1 MIGGDIVFEYFRKK
15 RIQKFTY
22 KAIMYIVHNYEPEDK
37 PIPPTDDEIKTP
49 KETPKP
55 HNGGVRYSI
64 SIRND
69 NDTKHDNGMS
79 LETDDKE
86 DIKYSD
92 RYPSK
97 STGSLSDIKYS
108 DRTPSELDKYDT
120 EEITRIMHQM
130 SPNSSAY
137 DLLKQLDKTVNQ
149 TFSDRLAF
157 LIRKSGM
164 RDTQVYKAAQM
175 DKRLFSKIM
184 SDKNYK
190 PSKDTVVALIFSLEL
205 SLSEA
210 EDLLSRAGYTLSHSN
225 KRDVIIE
232 FFIRERIHNL
242 FDINEILFNL
252 NQKTIGR

>member
-1 MIGGDIVFEYFRKK
+1 
-15 RIQKFTY
+15 
-22 KAIMYIVHNYEPEDK
+22 MYIVHNYEPEDK
-37 PIPPTDDEIKTP
+37 PIPPTDDEIKKEPPT
-49 KETPKP
+49 ETPKA
-55 HNGGVRYSI
+55 HNSGVRYSI
-64 SIRND
+64 STRND

-86 DIKYSD
+86 DIKYSE

-97 STGSLSDIKYS
+97 CTGSLSDIKYS

-120 EEITRIMHQM
+120 EEITKIMRQM

-190 PSKDTVVALIFSLEL
+190 PSKDTVIALIFALEL

-225 KRDVIIE
+225 KRDVILE

-242 FDINEILFNL
+242 FDVNEILYNL

>member
-1 MIGGDIVFEYFRKK
+1 MFDFFRKK
-15 RIQKFTY
+15 RIEKFTY
-22 KAIMYIVHNYEPEDK
+22 KAIMYIVHNYEPKDK
-37 PIPPTDDEIKTP
+37 PIPPTDDEIKVS

-55 HNGGVRYSI
+55 RLKEGVRYSI

-69 NDTKHDNGMS
+69 NDTKRDSGMS
-79 LETDDKE
+79 LETDDK
-86 DIKYSD
+86 DNIKYKNRAS
-92 RYPSK
+92 YKNNS
-97 STGSLSDIKYS
+97 SLSDIKYS
-108 DRTPSELDKYDT
+108 DRTPSESDKYNT
-120 EEITRIMHQM
+120 AEINRIMHQI
-130 SPNSSAY
+130 SPNSSTH

-149 TFSDRLAF
+149 TFSDKLAF

-164 RDTQVYKAAQM
+164 HDTQVYKAAQM

-184 SDKNYK
+184 SNKNYK
-190 PSKDTVVALIFSLEL
+190 PAKDTVVALIFALEL

-242 FDINEILFNL
+242 FDINEILHNL